1 MIKHLLFT
9 LLFGLFWF
17 PLIAQKNYSTSQE
30 ITQRLQKLNSNTS
43 ASLTSLTKT
52 EGGQDIWVLKVG
64 VGDLNNKPAIAVVG
78 GAEGFH
84 VLSVELALQ
93 FAERLV
99 NQHPEILESTT
110 FYIFPNM
117 SPDAYN
123 QYHSN
128 LKYER
133 RGNATKEDQD
143 RDGSISEDPYEDLN
157 KDGFIT
163 QMRIESPMGDYTLHP
178 SDTRVLIKADRSKG
192 EAGSYIVY
200 SEGIDNDKDGKFNED
215 VEEGIAF
222 NTNFTYKFPVFHPF
236 AGDYPVSQKETRAL
250 VDYLFDQ
257 WNIFAFVTF
266 SPANNL
272 SEPLKFNEGDAKKR
286 VLTSMLKKDVATNKM
301 ISELYNKTISQKA
314 FQQDNQG
321 TDGDFFQWAYFHFGR
336 LSFSTPGWW
345 VPEMKAEKTE
355 DDKNIKEESKE
366 KPSETKQKPIITK
379 ESNFMAW
386 ADEQDLKD
394 VFIPW
399 TTVSH
404 PDFPNQK
411 VEVGGIK
418 PFVMINPPFALVD
431 SIAIQHTDFIL
442 KLAGMQP
449 KLEFHNIKVEKLSG
463 GLSRI
468 TADLFNNSPLPTH
481 SELGEKSRWLR
492 KIRIDITKDKK
503 EVIAGNT
510 INLIDKLDAFETKT
524 MSWIIQGSGN
534 VEIKAGAAHCGIATL
549 NTKL

>member
-1 MIKHLLFT
+1 MFKNFKLSI
-9 LLFGLFWF
+9 LFGLLWI
-17 PLIAQKNYSTSQE
+17 PLIAQNGYPTNQE
-30 ITQRLQKLNSNTS
+30 ITQRLQKLSTNKLATLS
-43 ASLTSLTKT
+43 SLTKT
-52 EGGQDIWVLKVG
+52 DGAQDIWVLKIG
-64 VGDLNNKPAIAVVG
+64 KGDLNNKPAIVVVG
-78 GAEGFH
+78 GTEGFH

-99 NQHPEILESTT
+99 NQHSAILENTT

-123 QYHSN
+123 QYHSK

-133 RGNATKEDQD
+133 RGNVTKTDHD
-143 RDGSISEDPYEDLN
+143 RDGSVNEDPYEDLN
-157 KDGFIT
+157 NDGYIT
-163 QMRIESPMGDYTLHP
+163 QMRVESPLGDYKVHP
-178 SDTRVLIKADRSKG
+178 SDARVLVKADRAKG
-192 EAGSYIVY
+192 EVGDYMVY

-215 VEEGIAF
+215 LEEGIAF
-222 NTNFTYKFPVFHPF
+222 NTNFTYKFPAFQPL

-272 SEPLKFNEGDAKKR
+272 SEPLKFNEANAKKR
-286 VLTSMLKKDVATNKM
+286 VLTSMLKNDVATNKM
-301 ISELYNKTISQKA
+301 VSDLYNKTITQKA

-336 LSFSTPGWW
+336 YSFSTPGWW
-345 VPEMKAEKTE
+345 IPEVKAEIAE
-355 DDKNIKEESKE
+355 GDKDKKNDSKD
-366 KPSETKQKPIITK
+366 KPAVTK

-386 ADEQDLKD
+386 AAQQNLND
-394 VFIPW
+394 VFVPW
-399 TTVSH
+399 TEVKH

-411 VEVGGIK
+411 VEVGGVK
-418 PFVMINPPFALVD
+418 PFVMYNPPFNLVD
-431 SIAIQHTDFIL
+431 SIAIEHTDFIL
-442 KLAGMQP
+442 KLAAMQP

-510 INLIDKLDAFETKT
+510 INLIDKLNAFETKT
-524 MSWIIQGSGN
+524 VSWILQGSGA
-534 VEIKAGAAHCGIATL
+534 VEIKAGAAHCGIAKI
-549 NTKL
+549 NVKL

>member
-1 MIKHLLFT
+1 MKRT
-9 LLFGLFWF
+9 LLTSVLF
-17 PLIAQKNYSTSQE
+17 LIGILFITAQNNYPTTQE
-30 ITQRLQKLNSNTS
+30 ITQRLQKLNSDRS
-43 ASLTSLTKT
+43 ATLTSLIKT
-52 EGGQDIWVLKVG
+52 EGGKDIWVLKIG
-64 VGDLNNKPAIAVVG
+64 TGDLDNKPAIAIVG

-84 VLSVELALQ
+84 VLSVELAIQ

-99 NQHPEILESTT
+99 NNHKEVLEKTT

-117 SPDAYN
+117 SPDAYA
-123 QYHSN
+123 QYHSS

-133 RGNATKEDQD
+133 RGNALKADHD
-143 RDGSISEDPYEDLN
+143 RDGSVSEDPYEDLN
-157 KDGFIT
+157 NDGYIT
-163 QMRIESPMGDYTLHP
+163 QMRIESPMGDYTVHP
-178 SDTRVLIKADRSKG
+178 ADPRVLVKADRAKG
-192 EAGSYIVY
+192 EAGSYLVY

-215 VEEGIAF
+215 LEEGIAF
-222 NTNFTYKFPVFHPF
+222 NTNLTYKFPVFQPL

-257 WNIFAFVTF
+257 WSIFAFVTF

-272 SEPLKFNEGDAKKR
+272 SEPLKFNEADAKKR
-286 VLTSMLKKDVATNKM
+286 VLTSMLKTDVAINKM
-301 ISELYNKTISQKA
+301 VSDLYNKTISQKA

-345 VPEMKAEKTE
+345 VPEVKAEKPS
-355 DDKNIKEESKE
+355 ESEGEE
-366 KPSETKQKPIITK
+366 KPSETKDKPAITK
-379 ESNFMAW
+379 ESNFMVW
-386 ADEQDLKD
+386 ADREGLND

-399 TTVSH
+399 TEVTH

-418 PFVMINPPFALVD
+418 PFVMHNPPFVMTD
-431 SIAIQHTDFIL
+431 SIAIQHTNFIL
-442 KLAGMQP
+442 ELAKMQP
-449 KLEFHNIKVEKLSG
+449 KLEFHNVKVEKLSG
-463 GLSRI
+463 GLNRI

-503 EVIAGNT
+503 DVLAGNT
-510 INLIDKLDAFETKT
+510 INLINKMDAFETKKL
-524 MSWIIQGSGN
+524 SWIINGSGN

-549 NTKL
+549 NVKL